1 MLGVDY
7 RKGMMILGAEST
19 DHIGHLAR
27 FMKWLPD
34 VAEGV
39 NEQFEMTIVLIVG
52 HVALIK
58 VAELGL

>member
-27 FMKWLPD
+27 FMNWLPD

-39 NEQFEMTIVLIVG
+39 NE
-52 HVALIK
+52 
-58 VAELGL
+58 